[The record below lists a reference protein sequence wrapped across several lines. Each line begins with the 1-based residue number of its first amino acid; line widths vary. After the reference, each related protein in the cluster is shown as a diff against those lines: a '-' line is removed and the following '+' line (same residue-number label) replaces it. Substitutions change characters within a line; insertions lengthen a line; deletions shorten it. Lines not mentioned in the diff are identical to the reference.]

1 MNENNS
7 QEKIPPQKI
16 TDLAYYILNVLQAKA
31 WQYLG
36 LIVHPENGETLV
48 DLQEARQAI
57 DLYDLI
63 YEKLKGGFPLTI
75 KKEMEMHLTNLQLN
89 YVEKARKEEGK
100 SEKK

>member
-1 MNENNS
+1 MNEKN

-16 TDLAYYILNVLQAKA
+16 TDLGYYFLNVLQAKA

-36 LIVHPENGETLV
+36 LLVHPENGETLI
-48 DLQEARQAI
+48 DLKEARRAI
-57 DLYDLI
+57 DLFELI
-63 YEKLKGGFPLTI
+63 FENLKNDFPSSI

-89 YVEKARKEEGK
+89 YVEKVKKEDEQ

>member
-1 MNENNS
+1 MNEKN

-16 TDLAYYILNVLQAKA
+16 SDLGYYFLNVLQAKA

-36 LIVHPENGETLV
+36 LLVHPENGETLI
-48 DLQEARQAI
+48 DLKEAHRAI
-57 DLYDLI
+57 DLFELI
-63 YEKLKGGFPLTI
+63 FENLKNDFTPSI

-89 YVEKARKEEGK
+89 YVEKVKKEEEQ